1 MSLSQNDWT
10 RSKDALVREIVN
22 LGFRPELGEVVA
34 RELKVPKA
42 MDRMRAYLR
51 EVKPKTEELVVD
63 EMLAICSEIDAWR
76 KKKEAEAAN
85 ASITELYDSGFGE
98 E

>member
-1 MSLSQNDWT
+1 MSLAQNDWLK
-10 RSKDALVREIVN
+10 SKDALVRAIVD

-34 RELKVPKA
+34 RELRSPKA

-51 EVKPKTEELVVD
+51 EVKPRNEELIVD

-76 KKKEAEAAN
+76 KKKEAETAN
-85 ASITELYDSGFGE
+85 ASINEIYDMDFE
-98 E
+98 EK

>member
-1 MSLSQNDWT
+1 MADTNEWL
-10 RSKDALVREIVN
+10 RSKNALVRAIAD
-22 LGFRPELGEVVA
+22 LGFRPEFGEVIA
-34 RELKVPKA
+34 RELRSPKA

-51 EVKPKTEELVVD
+51 EVKPRNEELIVD

-85 ASITELYDSGFGE
+85 ASINEIYDMDFE
-98 E
+98 ED

>member
-1 MSLSQNDWT
+1 MSLAQNDWLKC
-10 RSKDALVREIVN
+10 KDALVRAIVD

-34 RELKVPKA
+34 RELKSPKA

-51 EVKPKTEELVVD
+51 EVKPRNEELIVD
-63 EMLAICSEIDAWR
+63 EMLAICSEIEAWH

-85 ASITELYDSGFGE
+85 ASINEIYDMGFE
-98 E
+98 D